1 MESIYEIM
9 VEPDYINDTGNSS
22 DEDRDKKGKELEV
35 EEILKNLKLDLG
47 VKTNVELSEVLNVRP
62 NTISTWK
69 KRNSMDY
76 SRLIAIGKS
85 LKIDLNRLFSNNVK
99 KDPCKEN
106 VIVVPR
112 EFQYQYVTG
121 FGKKEF
127 LNKMPRHKFSF
138 DTGGGKIRIFQIDN
152 ITSFSSF
159 KGNFFAVGE
168 LVNDIGNIIE
178 DTVYIIVNK
187 VSGIS
192 VGKIEHYNSNP
203 DTLYVVNDQNKGTG
217 NKISICAGDVVEI
230 WKVNSII
237 FGKL

>member
-9 VEPDYINDTGNSS
+9 VEPDYINDTGSP
-22 DEDRDKKGKELEV
+22 DEGFYRKRKGLEV
-35 EEILKNLKLDLG
+35 EEILKNLKKYLG
-47 VKTNVELSEVLNVRP
+47 IKTNVELSEILDVRP

-85 LKIDLNRLFSNNVK
+85 HKLDLNRLFSNKVK
-99 KDPCKEN
+99 KETFNEN

-112 EFQYQYVTG
+112 EFQYQYVTS
-121 FGKKEF
+121 FGEKEF
-127 LNKMPRHKFSF
+127 LDGMPRYRFPF
-138 DTGGGKIRIFQIDN
+138 ATGKGKIRIFQVDN

-168 LVNDIGNIIE
+168 LINGIGNITE
-178 DTVYIIVNK
+178 DTVYIVVNK

-192 VGKIEHYNSNP
+192 VGKIEQYDNDP
-203 DTLYVVNDQNKGTG
+203 DALYIVNNQNKIMR
-217 NKISICAGDVVEI
+217 NKIRISAGDVVEI
-230 WKVNSII
+230 WEVNNIV